1 MAPKKRVQNGGDE
14 LDTKLQHAVT
24 TLNELAASLSAIL
37 ESRGVSVP
45 APEADSPAPAEE
57 PAVEETKTGA
67 PAEDAPAEDAAET
80 KEGGGRKP
88 KTAKKTAKKSAPK
101 KK

>member
-1 MAPKKRVQNGGDE
+1 MAPKTKRVQNGGDE

-24 TLNELAASLSAIL
+24 TLNELAASLSAVL
-37 ESRGVSVP
+37 ESRGASVP
-45 APEADSPAPAEE
+45 ETDAPAPAEE
-57 PAVEETKTGA
+57 EPVEETKTDA

-88 KTAKKTAKKSAPK
+88 KTAKKTAKKAAPK